1 MSNLW
6 VEIEALVLDG
16 VPLDAVQGRRLA
28 QLTEVALAR
37 LLDQRG
43 TATHLAALEGKQQK
57 ETKNARPAKMK
68 VPAGANETRWAEELA
83 LILYRAVDRTF

>member
-16 VPLDAVQGRRLA
+16 APLNSVQGRRLVQMTEIA
-28 QLTEVALAR
+28 LTR

-43 TATHLAALEGKQQK
+43 TPVRLAENVSDDEKR
-57 ETKNARPAKMK
+57 ARTSVS
-68 VPAGANETRWAEELA
+68 VPPGANEARWAEELA
-83 LILYRAVDRTF
+83 LVLYRAMDRST

>member
-6 VEIEALVLDG
+6 IEIEALVLDG
-16 VPLDAVQGRRLA
+16 VPMDSVQGRRLA
-28 QLTEVALAR
+28 QLTEIALAR

-43 TATHLAALEGKQQK
+43 TVTRLASLEEKQQR
-57 ETKNARPAKMK
+57 ETQNTKPANLK
-68 VPAGANETRWAEELA
+68 VPAGANEARWAEELA

>member
-16 VPLDAVQGRRLA
+16 VPLNAVEGRRLA
-28 QLTEVALAR
+28 YLTEIALMR

-43 TATHLAALEGKQQK
+43 TTARLEVSEPGEK
-57 ETKNARPAKMK
+57 KNPAPSKMT
-68 VPAGANETRWAEELA
+68 VPPGANEARWAEELA
-83 LILYRAVDRTF
+83 LVLYRAMDRTL

>member
-16 VPLDAVQGRRLA
+16 VPLNPLQGRRLA
-28 QLTEVALAR
+28 NLTEIALTR

-43 TATHLAALEGKQQK
+43 TTARLAAG
-57 ETKNARPAKMK
+57 ETEQRKNPSPTHMRM
-68 VPAGANETRWAEELA
+68 PAGANEARWAEELA
-83 LILYRAVDRTF
+83 LVIYRAMDRTL